1 MNIVVALKSHEWINH
16 TKQPDYW
23 QFTKFRSPKIGL
35 RTTNGGKEAHLL
47 LLWCHVVFFVSKPST
62 LPLETLHL
70 DPFLYYRCRSYE
82 KKMIYPSIVFIG
94 LNICARRKETESSSR
109 VLVKSRCMEALWESI
124 FLLAVHGGSFSRPCW
139 VKALILSSKAS
150 LPCQTGISD
159 WGGSITTLMWTAS
172 QRAKRKAGEGG
183 TMAGP
188 SHRICADQ
196 ALNGRI
202 DAAA

>member
-1 MNIVVALKSHEWINH
+1 MRNTSNC
-16 TKQPDYW
+16 Y
-23 QFTKFRSPKIGL
+23 FCS
-35 RTTNGGKEAHLL
+35 
-47 LLWCHVVFFVSKPST
+47 CHVLFWVSKPST
-62 LPLETLHL
+62 PPLETLHL
-70 DPFLYYRCRSYE
+70 DPFLYYRWRSTE
-82 KKMIYPSIVFIG
+82 KKMIYPGIVLIG
-94 LNICARRKETESSSR
+94 LNIFARRKETDSSSL

-124 FLLAVHGGSFSRPCW
+124 FLLAVHRGSFSRPCW
-139 VKALILSSKAS
+139 VKALILSSKAL

-159 WGGSITTLMWTAS
+159 WEGSITTLMWTAS

>member
-1 MNIVVALKSHEWINH
+1 MVVCCHFCFWTLYSVSRD
-16 TKQPDYW
+16 P
-23 QFTKFRSPKIGL
+23 PLGL
-35 RTTNGGKEAHLL
+35 ISSLQMQERG
-47 LLWCHVVFFVSKPST
+47 
-62 LPLETLHL
+62 
-70 DPFLYYRCRSYE
+70 E
-82 KKMIYPSIVFIG
+82 KKMIYPGIVFIG
-94 LNICARRKETESSSR
+94 LNIFARRKETDSSSLI
-109 VLVKSRCMEALWESI
+109 LVKSRCMEALWESI
-124 FLLAVHGGSFSRPCW
+124 FLLAIHGGSFSRPCW